1 MFKWYVD
8 RDQNWTYTNKTLSG
22 KAKIS
27 QNKLHL
33 TIKDYDDVII
43 DVISRYRKYK

>member
-1 MFKWYVD
+1 MD

-22 KAKIS
+22 EAKIS

-33 TIKDYDDVII
+33 TIKDYDNVII